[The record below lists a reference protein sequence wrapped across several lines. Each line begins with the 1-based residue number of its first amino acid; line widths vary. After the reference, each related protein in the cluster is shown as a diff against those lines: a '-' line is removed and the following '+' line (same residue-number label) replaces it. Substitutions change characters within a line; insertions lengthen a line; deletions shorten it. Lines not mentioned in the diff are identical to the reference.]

1 MTAEVEAK
9 AADYDE
15 QKAAWVAANLAGAP
29 PLGPCGKAAL
39 APLLD
44 ASGQVAGTGVTG
56 QPRGASEKAREPSV
70 MLPEGKREVTETRAG
85 SGGSQPRGMSARR
98 RAAP

>member
-15 QKAAWVAANLAGAP
+15 QKAAWVAANLAAAP
-29 PLGPCGKAAL
+29 PIGPRGKDEL

-44 ASGQVAGTGVTG
+44 TSGRLLDASVSRRE
-56 QPRGASEKAREPSV
+56 RGASETAGEPRV
-70 MLPEGKREVTETRAG
+70 MLPEGKREATETRAG